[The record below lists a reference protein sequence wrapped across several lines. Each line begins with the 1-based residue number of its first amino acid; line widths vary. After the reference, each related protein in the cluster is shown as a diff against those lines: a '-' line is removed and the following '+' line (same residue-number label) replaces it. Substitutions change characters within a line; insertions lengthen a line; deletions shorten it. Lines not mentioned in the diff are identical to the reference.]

1 MKNLM
6 VSILFFC
13 SHFAPAQELKIHE
26 TPNGYFVPFGRDI
39 PRDFSYRIS
48 RRQGDQS
55 FVVIGEK
62 KVPASRDE
70 YRQRVHQFQIQ
81 FPKLPK
87 PNTNQIG
94 RIWDH
99 ISKSGSPDRLYLI
112 SHVIENLSIGL
123 AWQDTTSESG
133 KTYQY
138 KIEKVRNGQVIS
150 SQLTEVKAYFRPN
163 DVDLPTAIYYK
174 HDLYLDNINTRW
186 LLFKKNGITG
196 YDVFRRDN
204 LKGDYRQIA
213 IPVGY
218 AQNLDS
224 TFVHVNDTLAKKFEV
239 YEYKLRPFDQFGNPG
254 AFTEVTKI
262 ANFTHH
268 DFPYLR
274 TFKAVALNDRQIKLQ
289 WSMDFKPFIRSIKVL
304 RSMSFDSA
312 FVEIGEVSPRDSTYI
327 DILPRS
333 MENYYYRLKINGPE
347 DVSISTSST
356 FVLYESD
363 LEPDRPTGVAAR
375 TVKGGVELTWEDRQ
389 RNVFGY
395 YVFRQ
400 ENHESFVQ
408 VSKPIPFNKEGKYH
422 YTDTTTGLHGDR
434 FYNYAIKAISD
445 SYVLSQFSDT
455 LSARPGID
463 VPIAS
468 PKNLRGRKADGKV
481 FLFWDD
487 MSSTDNNLM
496 GYKLFRKR
504 SYEKDFTV
512 LHDSVLNADTNHFLD
527 SAIQL
532 GYAYDYVV
540 KAYNYFGSE
549 SDLSTPIQ
557 FKFYLNLPTPPR
569 GVKAHKVRE
578 GIRIV
583 WGEVLTNDLES
594 FHLYKYIPGKKPT
607 RVTTV
612 PADRHDYLD
621 PEVKSGQLYFYYV
634 TSSNTQK
641 IEGRPSEAVTAR
653 Y

>member
-1 MKNLM
+1 MKTLTI
-6 VSILFFC
+6 SILFFC
-13 SHFAPAQELKIHE
+13 ISFAPAQELKIYE
-26 TPNGYFVPFGRDI
+26 TPNGYFVLLGKDLPK
-39 PRDFSYRIS
+39 DFSYRIS

-55 FVVIGEK
+55 FVVIGETK
-62 KVPASRDE
+62 MPASKDE
-70 YRQRVHQFQIQ
+70 YRQRVQQIQIQ

-87 PNTNQIG
+87 PNANQIG

-99 ISKSGSPDRLYLI
+99 ISKSGRADRLYLV
-112 SHVIENLSIGL
+112 SYVIENLGVGL
-123 AWQDTTSESG
+123 AWQDTTTESG

-138 KIEKVRNGQVIS
+138 KIEKVKTGQVIS
-150 SQLTEVKAYFRPN
+150 SQLTEEKKYVPPSQ
-163 DVDLPTAIYYK
+163 VDLPKAIYFK
-174 HDLYLDNINTRW
+174 HDLYDGNINAQW
-186 LLFKKNGITG
+186 LLLKKNAITG
-196 YDVFRRDN
+196 FDIFRQDN
-204 LKGDYRQIA
+204 LKGGYRQIA

-254 AFTEVTKI
+254 AFTEVTKV

-356 FVLYESD
+356 FVLYQSD
-363 LEPDRPTGVAAR
+363 MKPERPTGLGAR
-375 TVKGGVELTWEDRQ
+375 TVKGGVELKWEDRQ

-395 YVFRQ
+395 YIFRQ
-400 ENHESFVQ
+400 ENHEAFVQ
-408 VSKPIPFNKEGKYH
+408 VSEPVPVNKEGKYH
-422 YTDTTTGLHGDR
+422 YIDATTSLHGDR
-434 FYNYAIKAISD
+434 FYNYAIKTISD

-463 VPIAS
+463 VPIAA
-468 PKNLRGRKADGKV
+468 PKNLRGRKAEGKV

-496 GYKLFRKR
+496 GYKLFRKK
-504 SYEKDFTV
+504 SSEKDFKV
-512 LHDSVLNADTNHFLD
+512 LHDSVLTADTNHFID
-527 SAIQL
+527 STTQS
-532 GYAYDYVV
+532 GYAYDYAV

-549 SDLSTPIQ
+549 SDLSNGIQ
-557 FKFYLNLPTPPR
+557 FKFYLNLPTPPP

-583 WGEVLTNDLES
+583 WGDVIANDLGS
-594 FHLYKYIPGKKPT
+594 FHLYKYSPGKKPT
-607 RVTTV
+607 RITTV
-612 PADRHDYLD
+612 PADQHDFLD
-621 PEVKSGQLYFYYV
+621 PKVERGKLYFYYV
-634 TSSNTQK
+634 TSSNKQE
-641 IEGRPSEAVTAR
+641 IEGRPSKEVTVR